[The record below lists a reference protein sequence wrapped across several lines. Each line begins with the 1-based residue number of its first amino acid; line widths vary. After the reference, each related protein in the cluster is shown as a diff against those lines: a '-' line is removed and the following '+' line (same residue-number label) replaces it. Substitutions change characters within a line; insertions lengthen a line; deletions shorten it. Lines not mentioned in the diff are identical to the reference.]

1 MPFIKDVDR
10 FDATIDALRNSDH
23 VTKEQ
28 LDYLDLKLEKKD
40 KWALCYIKKAF
51 AGGICTSSRV
61 EGLHAVQKKYLTS
74 SSSLKKVFESFKK
87 LEKTQLAKFK
97 EEFKLRSSGE
107 VDDILSLKFLKRI
120 ILNIYTIEFTPN
132 IKLESTTLKRILLIL
147 ISGIYFLFFS
157 LFSFIQLLKNS
168 LFIIE

>member
-107 VDDILSLKFLKRI
+107 VDDILSLKIFKENYPQYLYHRI
-120 ILNIYTIEFTPN
+120 YSKYKAGIDYIKENTSNPN
-132 IKLESTTLKRILLIL
+132 IWYLFLI
-147 ISGIYFLFFS
+147 FL
-157 LFSFIQLLKNS
+157 SF
-168 LFIIE
+168 